1 MTAPRARW
9 TPKRTPTV
17 TVVKSTTTT
26 TTVTTT
32 TSSTSETC
40 SGRCRKQ
47 PGRQQN
53 RKVWYKAERRL
64 DSISLILL
72 IILQYEKNIYDTF
85 TSERLNLQA
94 ATTARSC
101 RKILF
106 SSRLYDVFSSGR
118 LSLQAATTTRS
129 CGAIYFAKQSIRY
142 LFIRALKSIEKQQ
155 QRGVRGLLICH
166 KNKGI

>member
-17 TVVKSTTTT
+17 TVWS
-26 TTVTTT
+26 
-32 TSSTSETC
+32 
-40 SGRCRKQ
+40 Q
-47 PGRQQN
+47 RQQQQQLQQ
-53 RKVWYKAERRL
+53 RLHRRPRRAQVAAGSSQG
-64 DSISLILL
+64 DSKIRRYDIKRIGDLIVFPWSFNLSCKMS
-72 IILQYEKNIYDTF
+72 KNLYDTF

-94 ATTARSC
+94 ATTTRSC
-101 RKILF
+101 GELLF

-155 QRGVRGLLICH
+155 QRGVAGRINLP
-166 KNKGI
+166 